1 MRDLAGRVAVI
12 TGAARGIGL
21 ALAERCA
28 REGMALVLADIDAPA
43 LEGLQTRFSEQG
55 VAVHGVVCDV
65 SQESA
70 VLALAEEA
78 FAHFPNVHLLCNNA
92 GIFLPGRS
100 WEIDTATWE
109 RVLGVNL
116 WGVIHGV
123 RAFLPRMLA
132 HGETGH
138 IVNTASVAGII
149 TSPRVGAPY
158 TVSKHAVLAY
168 SEVLYKELRELGAPI
183 GVTALCPAWVHTDII
198 AAAARKLAGDD
209 ERAGTTS
216 ALQDAMDATG
226 VTPQEVASHVMDAVL
241 EDQFY
246 AMPGADPDIYVA
258 PRWDTLYTQ
267 RNPAV

>member
-1 MRDLAGRVAVI
+1 MRDLAGKVAVI
-12 TGAARGIGL
+12 TGAAHGIGL

-28 REGMALVLADIDAPA
+28 REGMALVLADIDAA
-43 LEGLQTRFSEQG
+43 GLEVVQARFNERG
-55 VAVHGVVCDV
+55 VAADAVPCDV
-65 SQESA
+65 SQGSE
-70 VLALAEEA
+70 VEALAERA
-78 FAHFPNVHLLCNNA
+78 FARFTTVHLLCNNA
-92 GIFLPGRS
+92 GILLPGRS

-132 HGETGH
+132 GGEPGH

-183 GVTALCPAWVHTDII
+183 GVTALCPAWVRTDIV
-198 AAAARKLAGDD
+198 AAAARQLAPDD
-209 ERAGTTS
+209 ERSSVTN
-216 ALQDAMDATG
+216 ALQHAMDATG
-226 VTPQEVASHVMDAVL
+226 LTPDEVAGHVIDAVL

-246 AMPGADPDIYVA
+246 TLPGADPATYIT
-258 PRWDTLYTQ
+258 PRWDALHAL
-267 RNPAV
+267 RNPPM